1 MEEGAQVTAGQ
12 PVLEMD
18 LDYLNAH
25 ARSMISPVVVS
36 NIEDFAGLTLLTQGQ
51 VIAGETP
58 LYEIKG

>member
-1 MEEGAQVTAGQ
+1 
-12 PVLEMD
+12 
-18 LDYLNAH
+18 
-25 ARSMISPVVVS
+25 VVS